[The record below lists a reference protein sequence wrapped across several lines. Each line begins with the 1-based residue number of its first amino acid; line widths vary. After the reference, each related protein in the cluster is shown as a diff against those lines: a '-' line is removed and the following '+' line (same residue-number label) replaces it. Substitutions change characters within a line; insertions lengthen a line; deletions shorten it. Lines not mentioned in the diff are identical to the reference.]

1 MCWGREET
9 RSCMHGVQGEKL
21 TTASERCARGCG
33 AAVAQTGR
41 ILYLRHLAVQAVP
54 SISME
59 LTFHITGVV
68 LFPLVRVCLLLD
80 AHSGSTSLSYGYPLQ
95 PRAHKAP
102 TTSTDQNHVIFS
114 STYFPFSHYLF
125 PSSHPNEALVLK
137 HSFFTQKKGRWAN
150 CTGTEAEHSQI
161 CSFSAQQMGK

>member
-1 MCWGREET
+1 MCAGDERKPSPACMGCRGKSSQRLQSVVPVGAGLQLLRQEEFST
-9 RSCMHGVQGEKL
+9 SDTWQCRLCL
-21 TTASERCARGCG
+21 
-33 AAVAQTGR
+33 
-41 ILYLRHLAVQAVP
+41 P
-54 SISME
+54 SAWSSHS
-59 LTFHITGVV
+59 TSPG

-102 TTSTDQNHVIFS
+102 TTSTDQNHTIFS